1 MEVDSAFA
9 LVRHAIESGNAAGG
23 YLIVGDVRGNAMEL
37 AQKILLTLFPDA
49 REQIAARTHPDV
61 IWLEPEGKA
70 RNIKVDSVREKLVE
84 PMASTS
90 FSGGWKVGVVVGA
103 DRMWAE
109 AANAFLK
116 TLEEPTPKTMY
127 LLLTDSPEELLP
139 TIISRTQRIELG
151 TGDRER
157 GFLLRQGYGGQ
168 AGNVDD
174 YAIAEAV
181 KARDIYGLVEIFA
194 QMKEDAGPEN
204 LPQARKEF
212 FRAIMALV
220 REEMV
225 DAKTPDEELYRK
237 FRNVEA
243 VESAYRQ
250 SEAHIGDEAV
260 ISQMIDRL
268 A

>member
-157 GFLLRQGYGGQ
+157 G
-168 AGNVDD
+168 AGNGED

-181 KARDIYGLVEIFA
+181 KARDIYGLVEILA

-212 FRAIMALV
+212 FRAVMALV

-225 DAKTPDEELYRK
+225 DAKTPGEELYRK

>member
-1 MEVDSAFA
+1 MEVDSAFD
-9 LVRHAIESGNAAGG
+9 LVRHAIESGSAANG

-37 AQKILLTLFPDA
+37 ARKILLTLFPDA
-49 REQIAARTHPDV
+49 PEQIENRTHPDV

-70 RNIKVDSVREKLVE
+70 RNIKVDSVRQKLVE

-116 TLEEPTPKTMY
+116 TLEEPTQKTMY
-127 LLLTDSPEELLP
+127 LLLTDSPEEILP

-151 TGDRER
+151 AGLGDEEPE
-157 GFLLRQGYGGQ
+157 
-168 AGNVDD
+168 
-174 YAIAEAV
+174 IAAAV

-194 QMKEDAGPEN
+194 QMKEDAGPES

-212 FRAIMALV
+212 FREIMAV
-220 REEMV
+220 MRKEMV
-225 DAKTPDEELYRK
+225 GFDYPDEELYRK
-237 FRNVEA
+237 FRNIEA
-243 VESAYRQ
+243 VETAYRQ

-260 ISQMIDRL
+260 ISQMVDRL